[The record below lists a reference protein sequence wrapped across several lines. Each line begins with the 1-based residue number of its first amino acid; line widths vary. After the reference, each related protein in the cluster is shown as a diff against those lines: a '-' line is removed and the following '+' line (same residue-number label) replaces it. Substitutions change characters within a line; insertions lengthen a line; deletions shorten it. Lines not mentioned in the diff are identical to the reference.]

1 MKEDRELEGNTKAR
15 FFEKQMAN
23 FEDVEDLVRGSVDL
37 QPGESKFWA
46 YGCVISGM
54 LA

>member
-1 MKEDRELEGNTKAR
+1 MKEDRELEGQTEVRSLKN
-15 FFEKQMAN
+15 QMAN
-23 FEDVEDLVRGSVDL
+23 FEDVEDSVRGSVDL